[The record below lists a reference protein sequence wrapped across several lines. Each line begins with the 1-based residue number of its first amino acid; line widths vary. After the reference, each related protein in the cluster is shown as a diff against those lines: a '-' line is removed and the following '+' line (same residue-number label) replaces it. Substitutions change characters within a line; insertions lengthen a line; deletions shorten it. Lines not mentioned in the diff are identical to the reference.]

1 MRSRRVE
8 RQGTCV
14 TQHVASQTHNFV
26 MACSERLPGCCRNR
40 ADSGVVSSHIVQRR
54 NSLPNELLRSVQSM
68 RHHVSVTTL
77 VVGADDES
85 GAREVVCMGV
95 FVFCLFCFVLFYLRA
110 ASRLNWVTV
119 MSPDDKAFSALDP
132 AHHNHDCCSCPA
144 GVTPPKWLGSR
155 PVAAF
160 IAAATIARVGSR
172 RSIVVPGVGDGI
184 AGV

>member
-95 FVFCLFCFVLFYLRA
+95 FLFCFVLF
-110 ASRLNWVTV
+110 
-119 MSPDDKAFSALDP
+119 
-132 AHHNHDCCSCPA
+132 CSTF
-144 GVTPPKWLGSR
+144 VR
-155 PVAAF
+155 H
-160 IAAATIARVGSR
+160 R
-172 RSIVVPGVGDGI
+172 D
-184 AGV
+184 